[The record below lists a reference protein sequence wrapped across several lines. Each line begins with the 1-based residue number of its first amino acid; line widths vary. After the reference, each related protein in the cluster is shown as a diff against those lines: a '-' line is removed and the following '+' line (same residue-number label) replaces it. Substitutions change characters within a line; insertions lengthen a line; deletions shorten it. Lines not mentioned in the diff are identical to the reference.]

1 MNRGLLL
8 SAKRAD
14 SVFLICLKGM
24 IAVLL
29 GSAEVSATSIAVKA
43 GAVLIIFIL
52 FVVTIANRDYVS
64 LLLQL
69 LLGNHF
75 VYGEEYG
82 GLFNLIA
89 IAAILF
95 FYMVGSHRHM
105 FADSSLRRP
114 VKSLVVFLLVI
125 QVMAVFGSG
134 FVTSVKLVAVSS
146 FLTCMLL
153 FYFFSC
159 IEFDEDDYC
168 RFIWVACLAFL
179 YMFAVSLNQKF
190 LFLPGNYPF
199 FPIYDEKAEFELDII
214 RSSGTLHN
222 YEAYAEY
229 SVTLTGLI
237 LPGILSGSWKRA
249 NKYLYYTC
257 LLTICLAFA
266 AIVLSGT
273 RSSILL
279 LVILYIW
286 VIFSARNIN
295 KAKTLFFFGAA
306 AALIFVGSSAGLFDI
321 SVFSQRSEGMDI
333 QHLTTDKLISGE
345 ELNRGVIFNDAFK
358 KISSGVGLFGG
369 GYFPDRDSYR
379 YVHFGTYVYGFDDY
393 HDLYLSTIVMWGFAG
408 AAAFLFIFLSTLRR
422 GFRLYKRVK
431 FESSVSSDLLIGFN
445 IAIVLL
451 LVNQL
456 KIQFVRDMNYFMM
469 ILIILS
475 LYSNLIKTI
484 TYNESATD

>member
-1 MNRGLLL
+1 MNKELYLVL
-8 SAKRAD
+8 KKTD
-14 SVFLICLKGM
+14 SVFVICLKSM

-29 GSAEVSATSIAVKA
+29 GSAEVSVSSTAVKA
-43 GAVLIIFIL
+43 VAVVIIFAL
-52 FVVTIANRDYVS
+52 FVITISRRDYVS

-69 LLGNHF
+69 LLCNHF

-95 FYMVGSHRHM
+95 YYMVGNDKFIFSH
-105 FADSSLRRP
+105 SSLRRP
-114 VKSLVVFLLVI
+114 VKRLVLFLFVI
-125 QVMAVFGSG
+125 QVLAVFGSG
-134 FVTSVKLVAVSS
+134 FTTSVKLIGVSS
-146 FLTCMLL
+146 FLNCVLL

-159 IEFDEDDYC
+159 VQFDEEDFYK
-168 RFIWVACLAFL
+168 FIWVACLAFL
-179 YMFAVSLNQKF
+179 YMFVVSLNQKF
-190 LFLPGNYPF
+190 LFFTANYPF
-199 FPIYDEKAEFELDII
+199 FPIYDEKSEFELDII

-229 SVTLTGLI
+229 SVTMTGLI
-237 LPGILSGSWKRA
+237 LPGLLSGSWRRV

-257 LLTICLAFA
+257 LLTVCVAFV
-266 AIVLSGT
+266 AIVFSGT

-286 VIFSARNIN
+286 AILRTRNIN

-306 AALIFVGSSAGLFDI
+306 AALLFVSSSAGLFDF

-333 QHLTTDKLISGE
+333 QHLTTDKLISGDE
-345 ELNRGVIFNDAFK
+345 INRGVIFTTAFK
-358 KISSGVGLFGG
+358 RIGSGVGLFGG

-379 YVHFGTYVYGFDDY
+379 YVHFGTFIYEFDDY
-393 HDLYLSTIVMWGFAG
+393 HNLYMSTIVMWGFAG
-408 AAAFLFIFLSTLRR
+408 AGAFFLIFLTLYRR
-422 GFRLYKRVK
+422 GVRLYKRVR
-431 FESSVSSDLLIGFN
+431 FESSALNDLLLGFN
-445 IAIVLL
+445 MALVLL

-456 KIQFVRDMNYFMM
+456 KIQFVRDVNYFMM
-469 ILIILS
+469 ILILLS

-484 TYNESATD
+484 TYNESETD